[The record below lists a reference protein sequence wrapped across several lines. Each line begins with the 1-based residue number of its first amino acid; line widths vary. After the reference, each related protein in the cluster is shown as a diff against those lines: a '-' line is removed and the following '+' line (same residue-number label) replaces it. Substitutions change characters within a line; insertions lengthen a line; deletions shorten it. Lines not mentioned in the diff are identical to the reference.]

1 MALRGGSFVAPR
13 CVGSSQIR
21 DGTVCPGLAGR
32 FFTNEPS
39 GNPWWSLIAG
49 NPTPSQ
55 ARVLLPWPPG
65 GMCVCE
71 CPSHQAHPTKVG
83 PLPWRGPTVQR
94 NSVNSPWGEESRGPG
109 LSSAVRVRGGGV
121 DAPLP
126 FSPEGASCL
135 PLLPSSEPT
144 DQAATPPSSKPLS
157 FSLLMGCKG

>member
-1 MALRGGSFVAPR
+1 MLLRGVWDLPRSGTEPCVLGWQAGSLPMSHQGTHGGLLLLETPLPPR
-13 CVGSSQIR
+13 PGSSFP
-21 DGTVCPGLAGR
+21 GPLGGCVC
-32 FFTNEPS
+32 
-39 GNPWWSLIAG
+39 
-49 NPTPSQ
+49 
-55 ARVLLPWPPG
+55 V
-65 GMCVCE
+65 CVCE

-94 NSVNSPWGEESRGPG
+94 NSVNSPWGEESGGPG

-144 DQAATPPSSKPLS
+144 DQAATPPSSKPLN